1 MGIKKKSKL
10 TMHSF
15 HTRIL
20 EQSDNMA
27 ITYPQSPSPLV
38 VDMENIHIL
47 KQIWCQVNIKTLG
60 RDIVTNLLKSLN
72 ISEISPWQRQVIRE
86 EYQIVEMI
94 HFVDFTVQLLQDLH
108 RPKVHT
114 LHSQMMVQICKINS
128 RIFKIG
134 VAEYSKFGESLTFA
148 ILEQLKREIYSTD
161 SECIWNR
168 FYSNLAQLMINHSLE
183 PRIDFIRITMPSK
196 LFSFSGNSRAYIRS
210 NSNISDVTELSRLS
224 LIAGDDN
231 SSEGSVTLDTTTKEL
246 IMSGESCSTLHEFNE
261 EFVPDV
267 IGKDFNQQNEYLA
280 NSNLSIRRTNTNMTD
295 AFDESTDNFS
305 NSIDETQSIFSNV
318 LDELQQEEE
327 EEDDSFDYLNS
338 FAEDMT
344 KSKKS
349 KKKSRKESKK
359 ANNNNNLTDLLVRRS
374 QTNQLVKTDTRR
386 SLMRMNSFIG
396 DNRLETR
403 TLRHYSSTQSMQP
416 LSVSSKELS
425 STSTAKT
432 GRRRLSMNLMR
443 QSIDLR
449 RIPSTHSLINE
460 DQHSIISKSQPN
472 KDCVIA

>member
-1 MGIKKKSKL
+1 M
-10 TMHSF
+10 MHSF
-15 HTRIL
+15 YSKIL

-27 ITYPQSPSPLV
+27 ISYPQSPSPLV
-38 VDMENIHIL
+38 VDMEHIQIL
-47 KQIWCQVNIKTLG
+47 KHIWSQVNIKTLG
-60 RDIVTNLLKSLN
+60 RDIVNNLLKSLN

-86 EYQIVEMI
+86 DYQVLEMI
-94 HFVDFTVQLLQDLH
+94 HFLEFTVQLLQDLH

-114 LHSQMMVQICKINS
+114 LHNQMMVQICKINS

-134 VAEYSKFGESLTFA
+134 TSEYSKLGESLTFA
-148 ILEQLKREIYSTD
+148 ILEQLNRENYSTE

-183 PRIDFIRITMPSK
+183 PRIDFIRISMPSK
-196 LFSFSGNSRAYIRS
+196 RSSLDVNSRAYLRS
-210 NSNISDVTELSRLS
+210 NSNISNVTELSRLS

-231 SSEGSVTLDTTTKEL
+231 SSEGSVTSDTTTKEL
-246 IMSGESCSTLHEFNE
+246 ILSGESCSTLHEFSE
-261 EFVPDV
+261 EFVPDI
-267 IGKDFNQQNEYLA
+267 IGKDFDQHSEYPV

-295 AFDESTDNFS
+295 AYDDGTDNFN

-318 LDELQQEEE
+318 IDESQQDEE

-338 FAEDMT
+338 FAEDVT
-344 KSKKS
+344 KSKKN
-349 KKKSRKESKK
+349 KKKSQKESKK
-359 ANNNNNLTDLLVRRS
+359 ANNNNLTDLSVKRS

-386 SLMRMNSFIG
+386 SLMKMNSFIG
-396 DNRLETR
+396 DNRSETR

-416 LSVSSKELS
+416 LSVSSKELPS
-425 STSTAKT
+425 ISTTAKT

-449 RIPSTHSLINE
+449 RIPSTQSMISE
-460 DQHSIISKSQPN
+460 DQGSIISKSQPN
-472 KDCVIA
+472 KECVIA